1 MIYTF
6 SIIARRLSSFLIN
19 LMIARIVSIQ
29 EFGDYSNYI
38 ILSTYFLLLTEMGYS
53 EYILLKSKQNN
64 NLNFLLTNFISL
76 SFFTFFVITLISSL
90 FYESYLLTLVLG
102 KVYLDIYLNKL
113 LLTHYQ
119 YKDHLKQYA
128 YLNIGLSISLLL
140 AIAFFWVSP
149 ISLEHMLLFIDI
161 ILLGFVFIVLKKTN
175 ITSRFI
181 NLTKFKQYFN
191 KEFLY
196 YALSSIT
203 IPLYMQLPLVIM
215 TFFVPKDDIAIF
227 FIAYSISSVM
237 LLVSISINQQYL
249 PKLIHNPEVNFS
261 EYIKAPIVLLL
272 LFNLIVMLFFIFFGE
287 YILIKLFNKPE
298 YINANIFI
306 ILLMIANLFQSTSG
320 LIALYLVSKG
330 LMKKKFIIH
339 LELIVI
345 SLIVSFILIPYYD
358 LKGVAMS
365 YILIYIY
372 ALIRY
377 FSFTKKRLDLVQ

>member
-175 ITSRFI
+175 VKSKFI

-203 IPLYMQLPLVIM
+203 VPLYMQLPLVIM

-237 LLVSISINQQYL
+237 LLVSTSINQQYL
-249 PKLIHNPEVNFS
+249 PKLIHNSEVNFS
-261 EYIKAPIVLLL
+261 EYIKPPIILLL
-272 LFNLIVMLFFIFFGE
+272 LFNLIVILFFIFFGE
-287 YILIKLFNKPE
+287 YFLSELFDKPQ
-298 YINANIFI
+298 YIEANIFI
-306 ILLMIANLFQSTSG
+306 ILLMIANLFQSISG
-320 LIALYLVSKG
+320 LVALYLVSKG
-330 LMKKKFIIH
+330 LMKKKFFIH
-339 LELIVI
+339 IELII
-345 SLIVSFILIPYYD
+345 IAFLISFILINNYSII
-358 LKGVAMS
+358 GVALS
-365 YILIYIY
+365 YIFLYLY
-372 ALIRY
+372 TFFRY
-377 FSFTKKRLDLVQ
+377 VTIVNKMIKV